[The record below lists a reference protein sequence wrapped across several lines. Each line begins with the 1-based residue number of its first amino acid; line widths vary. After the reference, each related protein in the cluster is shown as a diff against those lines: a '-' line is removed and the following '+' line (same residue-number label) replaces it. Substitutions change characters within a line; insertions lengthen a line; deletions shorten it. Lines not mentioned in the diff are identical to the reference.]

1 MWPPRLVARRPCT
14 ARRLAALCAGALLIP
29 AARLSC
35 LALAATSR
43 SALFSDN
50 RHERAPG
57 HLGVETIP
65 ALAPPL
71 PGTDRDVD
79 LPGQPDT
86 GSLCCIVDLVPVG
99 IADDEHV
106 NIGWCPA
113 ALPGISGRPGAEQ
126 ESGLDADDLGELLC
140 DDLAWP
146 ERAKQ
151 QLGQRAGERR
161 VGCSDQPRAAAA
173 PVTTGSQFGSWQQTF
188 DGSGSALSCCGL
200 GRRPVQLRETHFVP
214 GPAVPRNRRN
224 G

>member
-71 PGTDRDVD
+71 PGTDRDD
-79 LPGQPDT
+79 YLPGQPDT
-86 GSLCCIVDLVPVG
+86 GSLCCIVDLVPVWICG
-99 IADDEHV
+99 GEHV
-106 NIGWCPA
+106 QIRLGPA
-113 ALPGISGRPGAEQ
+113 ELPWRY
-126 ESGLDADDLGELLC
+126 
-140 DDLAWP
+140 
-146 ERAKQ
+146 
-151 QLGQRAGERR
+151 
-161 VGCSDQPRAAAA
+161 
-173 PVTTGSQFGSWQQTF
+173 
-188 DGSGSALSCCGL
+188 
-200 GRRPVQLRETHFVP
+200 RRP
-214 GPAVPRNRRN
+214 
-224 G
+224 